1 MSKEIKYRAWDKQ
14 KKQMVYGIEETYDG
28 LPYSE
33 LNEKV
38 DLDIYNH
45 MSCFSSWL
53 CGDYEVMQYTGLKD
67 NNGVEIY
74 EGDILYYTPFE
85 THSND
90 RVVEYKLGFYHG
102 KLIRNG
108 YSQLLHECIEDVE
121 VIGNIYSNPG
131 LLEEEDE

>member
-1 MSKEIKYRAWDKQ
+1 MRQIKFRAWVKQ
-14 KKQMVYGIEETYDG
+14 EKKIFPVSDLNFDG
-28 LPYSE
+28 NDDEPVGV
-33 LNEKV
+33 NG
-38 DLDIYNH
+38 
-45 MSCFSSWL
+45 
-53 CGDYEVMQYTGLKD
+53 CGDSSCPTCVEWYPFEFIELMQYTGLKD
-67 NNGVEIY
+67 KNGVEIY

>member
-1 MSKEIKYRAWDKQ
+1 MSREIKFRAWLKDAKE
-14 KKQMVYGIEETYDG
+14 MVEVRHISFFEGKTVVKIYDEPMDIEVWF
-28 LPYSE
+28 E
-33 LNEKV
+33 LE
-38 DLDIYNH
+38 DLE
-45 MSCFSSWL
+45 L
-53 CGDYEVMQYTGLKD
+53 LQYTGLKD
-67 NNGVEIY
+67 KNGVEIY